1 MRYLVS
7 LSVLL
12 VLLFPLGCG
21 LFGGGDGGSSGEMEL
36 IEFGDELPAPDPGL
50 DSGSAE
56 VEFQTLQVDPRILEE
71 IYFLYNFQVRVEGLQ
86 QVIRDLS
93 SMLQYNG
100 PGDIDLEWVADV
112 HEVTRESDAYFRVL
126 TSLDVPES
134 QQNQYGYLYISLLE
148 TVQVSGFG
156 SDRLLA
162 AAVLVGPSGRSMVSM
177 SGEEVDEFETL
188 MRESAFFLR
197 DAERRVD
204 TRIQE
209 LGRVVSTLSLR

>member
-21 LFGGGDGGSSGEMEL
+21 LFGGEGGSSGEMEL

-50 DSGSAE
+50 DSGPAE

-93 SMLQYNG
+93 SMLQYTG
-100 PGDIDLEWVADV
+100 PGDIDLEWVAEV

-126 TSLDVPES
+126 TSLVVPES
-134 QQNQYGYLYISLLE
+134 QRGQYGYLHIGLLE